1 MTFWSLGFWKDG
13 FWSDGFW
20 GASQP
25 ASQPAID
32 GPWRKL
38 TGEYP
43 KRRKRRE
50 PAPLL
55 EAISIP
61 PLAAPAIALRQAR
74 AARAEN
80 AELRAEHAVVEMRE
94 ALIGE
99 LLELH
104 DSRGTGPARAEAE
117 LAIALLLAA

>member
-1 MTFWSLGFWKDG
+1 MRSLGDSF
-13 FWSDGFW
+13 SDSF
-20 GASQP
+20 GASWGEASQG

-61 PLAAPAIALRQAR
+61 PLAAPAIVPRQV
-74 AARAEN
+74 RAEN

-94 ALIGE
+94 AVIGE
-99 LLELH
+99 LLEPH
-104 DSRGTGPARAEAE
+104 DSRETGPARAEAE